1 MRKELLI
8 LFLFVSYT
16 LADALDICNDEGS
29 HSNDWWFVPELSGFE
44 ISLGINI
51 LLFTF
56 IAVLPQIIKL
66 IRKRSTVGI
75 SHFYMFLISINTMSG
90 FVNTTIL
97 NYPYMESCPYV
108 GYGVCSAALLTWG
121 QFVVTAAVYV
131 IEYTLFVI
139 FYDDKKSKKWKIVI
153 ISYIFYLL
161 FTCVSIAMVIISVKV
176 LDNCSTFS
184 ILYARVCGIAGVVLV
199 CIQYIPQ
206 LITTYKTKSSGSLSV
221 ITTLIQAFG
230 MTVMIL
236 FMAVSTGQD
245 FSSYLKKIMSW
256 IIQVI
261 LGIMIVYYD
270 YIRPKCCK
278 SKQEKEEVKNAEKSK
293 LIETEIEMTGETEAN
308 VDMTQLNDTP
318 QYNENELKEENNEEN
333 EKKTK
338 SSSSSVSISSSSSNE
353 QQNEEKNESINN
365 DNVETYDE
373 NETDNIEL

>member
-1 MRKELLI
+1 
-8 LFLFVSYT
+8 
-16 LADALDICNDEGS
+16 
-29 HSNDWWFVPELSGFE
+29 
-44 ISLGINI
+44 
-51 LLFTF
+51 
-56 IAVLPQIIKL
+56 
-66 IRKRSTVGI
+66 
-75 SHFYMFLISINTMSG
+75 
-90 FVNTTIL
+90 
-97 NYPYMESCPYV
+97 
-108 GYGVCSAALLTWG
+108 
-121 QFVVTAAVYV
+121 
-131 IEYTLFVI
+131 
-139 FYDDKKSKKWKIVI
+139 
-153 ISYIFYLL
+153 
-161 FTCVSIAMVIISVKV
+161 
-176 LDNCSTFS
+176 
-184 ILYARVCGIAGVVLV
+184 
-199 CIQYIPQ
+199 
-206 LITTYKTKSSGSLSV
+206 
-221 ITTLIQAFG
+221 
-230 MTVMIL
+230 MTVMVL

-308 VDMTQLNDTP
+308 DDMTQLNETP
-318 QYNENELKEENNEEN
+318 QYNENELNEENNEEN